1 MAGFRSAI
9 RGSGVTSKAARG
21 EAARDMCSAGGITE
35 WGSRVDSFA
44 ILTRPILFS
53 FFFSLGCLG
62 CISSYVGVSVWDFKS
77 QECQVFLGQKL
88 HHWCTSQ
95 AESHVP
101 DVQQTELHTLSVPN
115 GNPGCSIS
123 QFEGPPS
130 ISSTDEATWRLSQQT
145 LARARLHGMAP

>member
-1 MAGFRSAI
+1 MAGLRSAI

-53 FFFSLGCLG
+53 FFFSWATWAAFPRMWVCLCG
-62 CISSYVGVSVWDFKS
+62 ISNHRSARYFSVRSCIIGA
-77 QECQVFLGQKL
+77 
-88 HHWCTSQ
+88 HHR
-95 AESHVP
+95 ESHVP

-130 ISSTDEATWRLSQQT
+130 ISSIDKATWRLSQQT